1 MTLITY
7 LQNLV
12 LFLRIL
18 SSMSSTVCTHWI
30 ATESTISLIFY
41 QKSRELTCT
50 AVTCIQI
57 RKILLRKDFAE
68 LWSILCTIV
77 IFLWFSHKLIIISY
91 TIIIKRFSLSYIFLL
106 ILHTKFSVIYSSG
119 IILLKFIYYRYL
131 LWIKNKAT
139 QRLDVVFRRG
149 TRGFA
154 KLKCYLL
161 YNIT

>member
-41 QKSRELTCT
+41 QKSRELTWT
-50 AVTCIQI
+50 AVTRIQI

-77 IFLWFSHKLIIISY
+77 LFLWFSHKLIISY
-91 TIIIKRFSLSYIFLL
+91 TIIIKRFYLSYIF
-106 ILHTKFSVIYSSG
+106 HTKFSVIYSSN
-119 IILLKFIYYRYL
+119 IILLKFIYYKYL

-139 QRLDVVFRRG
+139 QRLEVVFRRG
-149 TRGFA
+149 TEGFA

>member
-41 QKSRELTCT
+41 QKSRELTWT
-50 AVTCIQI
+50 AVTRIQI

-77 IFLWFSHKLIIISY
+77 LFLWFSHKLIISY
-91 TIIIKRFSLSYIFLL
+91 TIIIKRFYLSYIF
-106 ILHTKFSVIYSSG
+106 HTKFSVIYSSN
-119 IILLKFIYYRYL
+119 IILLKFIYYKYL